1 MKSTKLEKEISE
13 DHVLTYGK
21 YLQVASY
28 LQHSNYIQLRYK
40 MITFTWLLA
49 TFIGTGYT
57 LSSVEVNLPFQ
68 PFLIVSVLC
77 MASLCV
83 IGIIW
88 YLDIIVQEKN
98 IATAVHQGLY
108 LEVKN
113 PWLPRT
119 YNSIVNMN
127 YLSGYVSSKSVFY
140 LGCTMILV
148 LTISY
153 SITSYLYLE
162 SYIFWPVAILVFLVA
177 FPVIFMFQNRIAK
190 RSDPYAILRKLR
202 KRKIK

>member
-1 MKSTKLEKEISE
+1 MKNSKSKNGLFE
-13 DHVLTYGK
+13 DYVLTYGK
-21 YLQVASY
+21 YLQVAAY

-57 LSSVEVNLPFQ
+57 LSNVEVNLPFQ

-119 YNSIVNMN
+119 YNSIVKMN

-162 SYIFWPVAILVFLVA
+162 KVWFWPVSIVIFLVT
-177 FPVIFMFQNRIAK
+177 FPVIFFFQARVAK
-190 RSDPYAILRKLR
+190 RSDPYAILRQLR
-202 KRKIK
+202 KRKMK